1 VIYKVFNCL
10 CLKKENTHISKCVTV
25 NAYIYIVLYMCLLMT
40 YLIYVVA
47 AAETIEDE

>member
-1 VIYKVFNCL
+1 VFEKRKYTYIEMC
-10 CLKKENTHISKCVTV
+10 HSKC
-25 NAYIYIVLYMCLLMT
+25 IYILCCVYVLYMCLLMT